1 MNRFGGHGSELQTY
15 TLMMLAVMV
24 ILGLELLGVATF
36 DLYVLILNNKR
47 GKNESSNPKRPYE
60 AALAGN

>member
-1 MNRFGGHGSELQTY
+1 
-15 TLMMLAVMV
+15 MMLAVMV